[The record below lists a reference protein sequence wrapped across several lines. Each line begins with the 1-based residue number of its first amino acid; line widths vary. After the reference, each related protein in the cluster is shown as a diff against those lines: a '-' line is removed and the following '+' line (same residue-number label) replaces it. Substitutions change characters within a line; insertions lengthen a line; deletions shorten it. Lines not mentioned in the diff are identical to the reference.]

1 MLLAT
6 VLAIL
11 VLDVVLA
18 VVTWAIIELVWNTIA
33 RKEFQVRSNL
43 TWARLLGIVVVIADA
58 GVIAHLIL
66 VPGESMFWSLASV
79 LLGEAGLVTITWFLI
94 AVAWNTVVREELKVM
109 NNITWAVVLGI
120 VVAIANALAIARLFQ
135 LQ

>member
-58 GVIAHLIL
+58 VVIAHLIL